1 MTAKIN
7 QLQDVVFL
15 VHSFANE
22 YVVGLKDGFNLDGTQ
37 RVKRVIVDE
46 REFKQLQQIYNKQL
60 ESMEREIEATSEVR
74 GFSWNG
80 HVKELKKN
88 DAH

>member
-1 MTAKIN
+1 MIGKIN

-22 YVVGLKDGFNLDGTQ
+22 YVVGLKDGLNRDGTQ
-37 RVKRVIVDE
+37 KIKRVIVDE

-60 ESMEREIEATSEVR
+60 ERMERDIEATTQVR

-80 HVKELKKN
+80 HEKALKEKRQ
-88 DAH
+88 